1 MNDYQPTSTSETVPD
16 SKPRPR
22 RLPWSRRGRWISAAA
37 LALAA
42 TGISVGFAASGST
55 TAPSNSATTAAHFP
69 RLAAGG
75 AGSAGEPS
83 NARSGPAAG
92 GADGTVSDESTSSFT
107 LMTSTGQKVTIDENS
122 STEYLNATGSTSASA
137 VTNGES
143 VLVLGTTDS
152 TTITASQVII
162 GYNFGSSPT
171 ASTVIP
177 FKRGTATDSKEV
189 GQIPANWSQGQGT
202 IVSGAAANKATEAAL
217 AAYPGAVVDRVV
229 LLSNGE
235 YNVHYIGVN
244 WPHHVF
250 ETASFK
256 VVGAE

>member
-75 AGSAGEPS
+75 AGSGGEPS

-107 LMTSTGQKVTIDENS
+107 LTTSTGQKVTIDENS
-122 STEYLNATGSTSASA
+122 STEYLNGDRLDFGERRHQRRKRPRARDDRLHDHHGLTGHHW
-137 VTNGES
+137 
-143 VLVLGTTDS
+143 LQLRFKPDS
-152 TTITASQVII
+152 L
-162 GYNFGSSPT
+162 NCDP
-171 ASTVIP
+171 
-177 FKRGTATDSKEV
+177 
-189 GQIPANWSQGQGT
+189 
-202 IVSGAAANKATEAAL
+202 L
-217 AAYPGAVVDRVV
+217 
-229 LLSNGE
+229 
-235 YNVHYIGVN
+235 
-244 WPHHVF
+244 
-250 ETASFK
+250 
-256 VVGAE
+256 